1 MRVQQTE
8 KTVDKIDAEDQVIG
22 GGFNSVED
30 IHDALPYF
38 LKPSNIKD
46 KNELRP
52 EHPEYDPTTLFIP
65 EAAWKDFTPAMTQ
78 YWTFKVDHFEKIFF
92 FKLGKFYEIFFSDA
106 IICNKLLDLN
116 WMGGAKKL
124 HIGFPEK
131 VLDKYLDKMT

>member
-1 MRVQQTE
+1 MGVQQTE

-22 GGFNSVED
+22 GGFNSVEE

-46 KNELRP
+46 KSGLRP

>member
-1 MRVQQTE
+1 MIFIFVRCSHY
-8 KTVDKIDAEDQVIG
+8 KDQVIG

-30 IHDALPYF
+30 IYDALPYF

-46 KNELRP
+46 KSGLRP
-52 EHPEYDPTTLFIP
+52 DHPEYDPTTLFIP